1 MSWDPI
7 KDLKHEWSKVK
18 GWLSDR
24 VKQAKKDISKQAG
37 AAIGRV
43 KRETDQYLSQIKRQS
58 KYAVDTAQG
67 AADHVVSISIEAVNS
82 ADRAKDELIEVAEEA
97 ADLTDKAIQEAIDRF
112 VSGGYEVI
120 FQKLLHLA
128 RHATKGKKARVALV
142 PFWFEA
148 DLGSKLGVLEKIV
161 ADPPS
166 DPKQIPDLL
175 YALVED
181 DDVGLGFRIP
191 VVGKVEVPIP
201 ISVIKEKIE
210 ELIG

>member
-37 AAIGRV
+37 AAISRV
-43 KRETDQYLSQIKRQS
+43 KRETEQQLKQIKRQS
-58 KYAVDTAQG
+58 EHVFDTAEG
-67 AADHVVSISIEAVNS
+67 AVEHVEGVSKEAIEAADQ
-82 ADRAKDELIEVAEEA
+82 AKDDLMEIAEAA

-120 FQKLLHLA
+120 FKKLLQLA
-128 RHATKGKKARVALV
+128 KHATKGKKARVALT

-148 DLGSKLGVLEKIV
+148 DLGSKLDVLEKIV
-161 ADPPS
+161 EDPPS

-201 ISVIKEKIE
+201 ISVIKERIE

>member
-1 MSWDPI
+1 MSWNPI
-7 KDLKHEWSKVK
+7 NDLKHEWSKVK

-24 VKQAKKDISKQAG
+24 VKQAKRDISHQAG

-43 KRETDQYLSQIKRQS
+43 KRETDRYLSQIKRQS
-58 KYAVDTAQG
+58 QDAIDTAQG
-67 AADHVVSISIEAVNS
+67 AVERVESVSKEAIDAADQ
-82 ADRAKDELIEVAEEA
+82 AKDDLMEIAEEA

-148 DLGSKLGVLEKIV
+148 DLGSKLAVLEKIV

-201 ISVIKEKIE
+201 ISTIKEKIE